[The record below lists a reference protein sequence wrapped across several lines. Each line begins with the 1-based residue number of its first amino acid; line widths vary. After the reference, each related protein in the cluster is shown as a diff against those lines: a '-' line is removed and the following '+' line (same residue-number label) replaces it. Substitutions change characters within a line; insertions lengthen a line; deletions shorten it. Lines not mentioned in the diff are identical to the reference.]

1 MQIYILNYVYFYNKR
16 LNLKKIPSKNLD
28 ILEIAYLN
36 QFKYKNKNK
45 IIFIIFLKNSF
56 NYFKINT

>member
-1 MQIYILNYVYFYNKR
+1 MQTYILNYVYFYNKR
-16 LNLKKIPSKNLD
+16 LNLKKISIKNLD

-45 IIFIIFLKNSF
+45 IIFI
-56 NYFKINT
+56 NYCKDCFYHFKLNI